1 MKNIYKKI
9 QPFTGVLLFLLLT
22 NACKQSGDQGDTS
35 QATDTL
41 QEQTQDYEGISLL
54 GDTLHRPELSDTERT
69 LYDSALLVA
78 ENNYRQDS
86 TDLDHIIWYGRRLAY
101 VGRFRDAV
109 AVYTAGI
116 KIHPDA
122 PALYRHRGHRYI
134 TLRQFDKAVED
145 LKKAS
150 ELIEGQPIS
159 PESNGLPLPHPNQQ
173 LSSLQFNIWY
183 HLGLAHYLQ
192 GEYGNAAVAYEKCLE
207 YADTDDAT
215 VAVADWLYLSYRRL
229 GEDEVAEKTLGMI
242 RMDMQVEEN
251 QSYYKRLLMYKGVL
265 PPDSVLRIQG
275 SEIYPSRD
283 LTLATQGYGVANY
296 YLDLGE
302 AEKAREIFEMVVD
315 GTYWPAFGHI
325 ASEADLLRMKDTIEK
340 DTIDF

>member
-1 MKNIYKKI
+1 
-9 QPFTGVLLFLLLT
+9 LLLAH
-22 NACKQSGDQGDTS
+22 ACKQSGDQADTS
-35 QATDTL
+35 QATDSL
-41 QEQTQDYEGISLL
+41 QKQTQAYEAISLL
-54 GDTLHRPELSDTERT
+54 GDTLYTPELSDTERP

-78 ENNYRQDS
+78 EKNYQQDPS
-86 TDLDHIIWYGRRLAY
+86 NLDNIIWYGRRLAY
-101 VGRFRDAV
+101 AGHFNEAI
-109 AVYTAGI
+109 AVYTEGL
-116 KIHPDA
+116 KKHPDA

-134 TLRQFDKAVED
+134 TLRQFGKAAED
-145 LKKAS
+145 LKKAA

-159 PESNGLPLPHPNQQ
+159 PEPNGLPLPNPGQPS
-173 LSSLQFNIWY
+173 SSLQFNIWY

-215 VAVADWLYLSYRRL
+215 VAVADWLYISYRRL

-242 RMDMQVEEN
+242 HMDMQIKEN
-251 QSYYKRLLMYKGVL
+251 QSYYNRLLMYKGIL

-283 LTLATQGYGVANY
+283 LALATQGYGVANY

-302 AEKAREIFEMVVD
+302 AEKARKIFEMVVD
-315 GTYWPAFGHI
+315 GAYWPAFGHI